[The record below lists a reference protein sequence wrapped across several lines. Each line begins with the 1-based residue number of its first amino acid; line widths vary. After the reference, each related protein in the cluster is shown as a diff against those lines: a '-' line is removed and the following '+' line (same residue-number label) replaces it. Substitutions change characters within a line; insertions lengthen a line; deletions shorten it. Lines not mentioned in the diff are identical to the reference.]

1 MKDDMVYLR
10 HILDAISAVESFTAE
25 GERDAKT
32 FSAVERQLEIIGEA
46 ANKLSPLLRQTYTE
60 VEWKE
65 IIGMRNILIHEYFGV
80 QPSMV
85 WQVVEQDIEPL
96 KKSVQSIVLTLNNQT
111 P

>member
-1 MKDDMVYLR
+1 MKDDTVYLR
-10 HILDAISAVESFTAE
+10 HILDAISAIESFTTE

-46 ANKLSPLLRQTYTE
+46 ANKLSEALRQNHLE
-60 VEWKE
+60 VTWRE

-85 WQVVEQDIEPL
+85 WQVVEQDIQPL
-96 KKSVQSIVLTLNNQT
+96 KSSMQKILSELEGE
-111 P
+111 